1 MLRCDFSPLI
11 ITYVIPAPVPVCYAQ
26 SWGVADYQCHTT
38 VVRNDNIL
46 SLGQLQTFTPSALQA
61 VRVNGVLD
69 TLLYITWGGEE
80 VTPSACILTYRCYS
94 VFAGMRTFAISQNR
108 TLSLITLILSIVPSG
123 VVAVCFSDILRQ
135 LPLN

>member
-1 MLRCDFSPLI
+1 MLQCDFSPLI
-11 ITYVIPAPVPVCYAQ
+11 ITYVVFAPVPVRYAQ
-26 SWGVADYQCHTT
+26 SWGVADDQRHT
-38 VVRNDNIL
+38 VVRSDSIL

-80 VTPSACILTYRCYS
+80 VTPSACILTDRCYS

-123 VVAVCFSDILRQ
+123 VEIGRAHV
-135 LPLN
+135 